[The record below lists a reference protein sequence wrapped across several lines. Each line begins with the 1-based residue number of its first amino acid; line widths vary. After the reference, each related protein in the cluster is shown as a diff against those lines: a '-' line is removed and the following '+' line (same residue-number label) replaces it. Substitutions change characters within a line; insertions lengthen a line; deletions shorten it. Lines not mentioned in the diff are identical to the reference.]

1 MGQTTFV
8 ASGGSSGGD
17 LPLSRST
24 SVPPPPAAGLGLP
37 HRASSKLTGLPELK
51 EVTRGALG
59 LQTQVI
65 LKSVTERGWMDG
77 WSASVSYF

>member
-1 MGQTTFV
+1 M
-8 ASGGSSGGD
+8 
-17 LPLSRST
+17 
-24 SVPPPPAAGLGLP
+24 P

-65 LKSVTERGWMDG
+65 LKTMTEREDGWMDG
-77 WSASVSYF
+77 VLVFLIFKV